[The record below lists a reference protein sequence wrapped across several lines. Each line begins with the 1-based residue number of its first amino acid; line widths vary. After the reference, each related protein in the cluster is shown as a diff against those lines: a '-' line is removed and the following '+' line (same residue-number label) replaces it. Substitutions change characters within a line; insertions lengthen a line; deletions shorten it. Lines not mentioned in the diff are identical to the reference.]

1 MKKVHMEKKK
11 QILEKFNL
19 KDYTNRLEKILEKKG
34 FSLDTKNLLLS
45 MLYKIENGY
54 NDYEKTKVEV
64 PTKNEFLENLF
75 QMIQENCTEIV
86 VAEFNSE
93 ASDILR
99 EKQVKYIIEPEER
112 KIIAFANELLV
123 MDCILKL
130 SEKEISIPQEKQIL
144 QTAISNLLNLGN
156 RMNQLETI
164 RDFNGWSWDI
174 VLKEIPDLETNILFQ
189 TLLYLVGNEFVQ
201 KWLQND
207 SGLADYVDLL
217 KAYIKENFGEERA
230 EEFIFLFC
238 KLAIDITVSRDK
250 EQYAF
255 WKRKTEEAGKELKG
269 LQNKEKFLEDKTKEK
284 KKYTK
289 QIEEIDKMLNN
300 KELLRKEYE
309 KRNSKLPNK
318 EKIFSIS
325 HLADRLNKERDEL
338 LEQIK
343 ECNSLIAPKG
353 YVTRKQE
360 VEEKV
365 KFLASLDL
373 EQRVDRR
380 LKIIELCSIFL
391 ECFQIKIAKAQTKQ
405 EIIDYIYELR
415 YYGFLLLDQEETK
428 LKEVMQLKTLFE
440 EARESL
446 LDKAKKLNVIEEVT
460 EDKEINEQILNAIF
474 DSRMIDLDH
483 MVIETKV
490 KDGKLYIEYYD
501 EKVLETTVELQCDRT
516 VRLKK
521 KVKLFV

>member
-1 MKKVHMEKKK
+1 MEKKK

-19 KDYTNRLEKILEKKG
+19 KDYTNRLEKILEKKN

-54 NDYEKTKVEV
+54 QDYEKTKVEV
-64 PTKNEFLENLF
+64 PTKNEFLEDLF
-75 QMIQENCTEIV
+75 QMIQENCAEIV

-93 ASDILR
+93 ASNVLR
-99 EKQVKYIIEPEER
+99 EKQEKYMIEQEEK

-130 SEKEISIPQEKQIL
+130 SEKEISIPQEKQVL

-156 RMNQLETI
+156 RMNQLEVI

-207 SGLADYVDLL
+207 SSLADYIDLL
-217 KAYIKENFGEERA
+217 KAYIEENFGEKRA

-255 WKRKTEEAGKELKG
+255 WKRKTEEAEKELKG

-365 KFLASLDL
+365 KFLTSLDL
-373 EQRVDRR
+373 EQKVDRR

-405 EIIDYIYELR
+405 EIINYIYELR

-446 LDKAKKLNVIEEVT
+446 LDKAKKLNVLEEVT
-460 EDKEINEQILNAIF
+460 EDEEINEQILDAIF
-474 DSRMIDLDH
+474 DSKMIDLDH

-521 KVKLFV
+521 KVKLFE

>member
-1 MKKVHMEKKK
+1 MEKKK

-19 KDYTNRLEKILEKKG
+19 KDYTNRLEKILEKKQ

-54 NDYEKTKVEV
+54 NDYAKTKVEV
-64 PTKNEFLENLF
+64 PTKSEFIENLF
-75 QMIQENCTEIV
+75 QRIQKDCAEII
-86 VAEFNSE
+86 VAEFSSE
-93 ASDILR
+93 ASNVLKKKDI
-99 EKQVKYIIEPEER
+99 KYIIKKENK
-112 KIIAFANELLV
+112 KIIAYANELLV

-130 SEKEISIPQEKQIL
+130 SEQIICIPQEKQDL
-144 QTAISNLLNLGN
+144 QIAVSDLLNLGN
-156 RMNQLETI
+156 CMNQLESI
-164 RDFNGWSWDI
+164 RDFNGWSWDS
-174 VLKEIPDLETNILFQ
+174 VLKEIPDLESNIIFQ
-189 TLLYLVGNEFVQ
+189 TLLYLIGNEFI
-201 KWLQND
+201 QNWIQNN
-207 SGLADYVDLL
+207 SNLADYIDLL
-217 KAYIKENFGEERA
+217 KAYIKENFGEKRA

-238 KLAIDITVSRDK
+238 KLSIDITVSK
-250 EQYAF
+250 NEEQYAF
-255 WKRKTEEAGKELKG
+255 WKNKIGEAEKELKI
-269 LQNKEKFLEDKTKEK
+269 LQNKGKFLEDKTKEK

-289 QIEEIDKMLNN
+289 QIEEIDKLLNN

-338 LEQIK
+338 LEYIK
-343 ECNSLIAPKG
+343 ECNSLIEPKG
-353 YVTRKQE
+353 YVKRKQE
-360 VEEKV
+360 VEERV
-365 KFLASLDL
+365 NFLTSLDL
-373 EQRVDRR
+373 EKKIDRR
-380 LKIIELCSIFL
+380 LKIIDFCSIFL

-415 YYGFLLLDQEETK
+415 YYGFLILDQQETK
-428 LKEVMQLKTLFE
+428 LKEVLQLKPLIQK
-440 EARESL
+440 ARESL
-446 LDKAKKLNVIEEVT
+446 LEKAKKLNVLEEVT
-460 EDKEINEQILNAIF
+460 EDEEINKQILNNIF
-474 DSRMIDLDH
+474 DSKMIDLDH